1 MIERLKTLF
10 ASLSRFDQI
19 VLGTIMGLLIALLAV
34 IALGDYVGVRV
45 LRATP
50 QGEAHATSWIT
61 LQFSEEMDRPSV
73 EARLHLEPEVAGS
86 FQWNGPTL
94 IYRPAAP
101 MPAGDSFAVVLEP
114 GAESLTGRQVLTE
127 QRFDFTVR
135 SPQVAYLAPANESPQ
150 NIWLVDPGDPD
161 SARQVTFSA
170 GGIFNFDASPDGTR
184 LVYAEH
190 NDSGTIDLHLLDLAS
205 GESSLLLACPD
216 ADCTTPAWSPDG
228 TQIAYERMTYNTDL
242 NLGAS
247 PTRVW
252 LLELGGARA
261 ETPATTRPLFN
272 DPQVVSYGPVWSP
285 DGSRIAVYDSRSGG
299 IMIYTFATDDELLIP
314 TQHGSVGAFSPD
326 GTRMAYP
333 NLLLAEGT
341 TRTYI
346 GLADLDS
353 RAITTLTDPADPIDD
368 ERAVWEAGG
377 QTLIVARRYLDE
389 RYTPGRQLYRV
400 AVATGDAKPLIVDAG
415 YYHGYFEF
423 DPGRTRLVLQRFPQ
437 PGESPTDAQ
446 IVPEIWVYNTN
457 ADSLIQVASN
467 AFLPQWVP

>member
-1 MIERLKTLF
+1 MSDRPQAVF
-10 ASLSRFDQI
+10 AHLTRFDRAA
-19 VLGTIMGLLIALLAV
+19 LGVIGVLLAAILIV

-45 LRATP
+45 LRALP

-73 EARLHLEPEVAGS
+73 EAHLRVEPAVAGS

-94 IYRPAAP
+94 IYRPEAAL
-101 MPAGDSFAVVLEP
+101 PAGGAFAIVLEP
-114 GAESLTGRQVLTE
+114 GAQSLTGRQVLDE
-127 QRFDFTVR
+127 QRFAFTVR
-135 SPQVAYLAPANESPQ
+135 RPQVAYLAPANETPQ
-150 NIWLVDPGDPD
+150 NIWLADPVEPD
-161 SARQVTFSA
+161 SAHQVTFSA
-170 GGIFNFDASPDGTR
+170 EGVFNFDASPDGTR
-184 LVYAEH
+184 LVYAAH
-190 NDSGTIDLHLLDLAS
+190 NASGTIDLHLLNLDS

-216 ADCTTPAWSPDG
+216 ADCTTPAWSPNG
-228 TQIAYERMTYNTDL
+228 AQIAYERMTYNTDL

-252 LLELGGARA
+252 LLDLGSPGATA
-261 ETPATTRPLFN
+261 PIGNRPLFS
-272 DPQVVSYGPVWSP
+272 DPQAISYGPVWSP

-299 IMIYTFATDDELLIP
+299 IMIYTFASDDEMLVP

-333 NLLLAEGT
+333 NLLLAEAS

-346 GLADLDS
+346 GIADLDS
-353 RAITTLTDPADPIDD
+353 RVLTPLTDPADPLDD
-368 ERAVWEAGG
+368 ERAAWEAGG
-377 QTLIVARRYLDE
+377 QTLIVSRRYQDD

-400 AVATGDAKPLIVDAG
+400 AAATGDAKPLIVDAD

-423 DPGRTRLVLQRFPQ
+423 DPGRTWLVLQRFPQ
-437 PGESPTDAQ
+437 PGDTPSDSP
-446 IVPEIWVYNTN
+446 IVPEIWVYNTEDD
-457 ADSLIQVASN
+457 ALIQVTSN